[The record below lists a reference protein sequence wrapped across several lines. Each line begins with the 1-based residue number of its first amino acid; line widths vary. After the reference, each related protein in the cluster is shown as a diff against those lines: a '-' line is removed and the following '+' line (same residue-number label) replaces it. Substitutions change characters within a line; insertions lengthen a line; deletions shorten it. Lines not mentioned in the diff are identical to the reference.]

1 MIRLKSWQWF
11 ILATPL
17 IMIIAFFAIA
27 AGFQIHTWGINWIWA
42 VFVFLVLGWRWLLVK
57 WTKPMVNNV
66 ENIMLETQR
75 NLESASTQAVFT
87 NANKD
92 VTTRL
97 EEIVQT
103 VIKKTREDAPIWE
116 NWGLFFQR
124 CQELVENIAKVY
136 HPEVQ
141 YPLLNIHVTQ
151 AYGLIRGTVDDMDR
165 WIDQLAPALNQ
176 VTVAQAYQGYQLYRK
191 LEPSARKLMKFWG
204 YLQWII
210 NPAVAAA
217 KLASQESTK
226 QANQELL
233 INLSQLLREAAI
245 RNLAFQ
251 SAQLYGGNALPS
263 DTFTSN
269 TGTNILPATKT
280 KTLKEILAQVE
291 KPEEIEQKPVKILLV
306 GRTGAGKSSL
316 INTLF
321 NAQTAEV
328 DVLPST
334 AEIKSYQWEANTG
347 ESLTLLDTPGYE
359 QVNRPEYQAQV
370 LDYSRNA
377 DIILLLTPA
386 LDPGL
391 QMDRDF
397 LVQLNAE
404 IEDIP
409 IITVVSQVDRL
420 RPVRQWQ
427 PPYNWQTGD
436 LLKEVSIRE
445 AIKYRQEV
453 LGEFCTQILPIVTAD
468 FATERQPW
476 YDEVLAMSILETITP
491 AKQLRL
497 ARFFR
502 NLEARSL
509 ATAKIID
516 KYTFQMATSQGLTAL
531 LKSPVLQFVS
541 TLTTGS
547 PRLAYLLAEK
557 IPVEQLPVV
566 IGKLQLAYE
575 LFNLLSTNNEEKMQF
590 DLLSLWTLIVEIN
603 SKPED
608 DAWAFGH
615 ALVEF
620 WTKNLNFSQ
629 LEERYRYYLSDR

>member
-1 MIRLKSWQWF
+1 MNRLKSWQWF

-17 IMIIAFFAIA
+17 ISIIAFFAIA
-27 AGFQIHTWGINWIWA
+27 AGFQIQTWGINWIWA
-42 VFVFLVLGWRWLLVK
+42 VFVFIFVGWRWLLVK

-66 ENIMLETQR
+66 ENIMLEAQQ
-75 NLESASTQAVFT
+75 NLENASSKTVFADK
-87 NANKD
+87 NSD
-92 VTTRL
+92 TTSQL
-97 EEIVQT
+97 EEIVQGIIT
-103 VIKKTREDAPIWE
+103 KTREDAPFWE
-116 NWGLFFQR
+116 DWNLFFQR
-124 CQELVENIAKVY
+124 CQELAENIAKVY
-136 HPEVQ
+136 HPEVE
-141 YPLLNIHVTQ
+141 YPLLNIYVPQ

-165 WIDQLAPALNQ
+165 WIEQLSPALNQ

-204 YLQWII
+204 WMQWVV
-210 NPAVAAA
+210 NPAVAAS

-233 INLSQLLREAAI
+233 INLSQLLREAAL

-251 SAQLYGGNALPS
+251 SAQLYSGNTLPVDTFNTKSTDILPS
-263 DTFTSN
+263 
-269 TGTNILPATKT
+269 AKT
-280 KTLKEILAQVE
+280 KTLQEILAQAN

-306 GRTGAGKSSL
+306 GRTGAGKSSF

-359 QVNRPEYQAQV
+359 QVNAGEYQAQV

-386 LDPGL
+386 LDPAL

-397 LVQLNAE
+397 IIQLQSQL
-404 IEDIP
+404 EDIP
-409 IITVVSQVDRL
+409 IITIVTQIDRL

-427 PPYNWQTGD
+427 PPYNWQTGE
-436 LLKEVSIRE
+436 LLKEVSIRD
-445 AIKYRQEV
+445 AVKYRQEV
-453 LGEFCTQILPIVTAD
+453 WGEYCTQILPIVTAD
-468 FATERQPW
+468 FESQRQPW
-476 YDEVLAMSILETITP
+476 HDDVLAISILETITP

-502 NLEARSL
+502 NIEARSL
-509 ATAKIID
+509 AAAKIID

-575 LFNLLSTNNEEKMQF
+575 LFNLLSANNEDKMQF
-590 DLLSLWTLIVEIN
+590 DLLSLWTLVIEIN
-603 SKPED
+603 GKPED

-615 ALVEF
+615 GLVEF
-620 WTKNLNFSQ
+620 WTKNLNFTQ
-629 LEERYRYYLSDR
+629 LEERYRYYLKER